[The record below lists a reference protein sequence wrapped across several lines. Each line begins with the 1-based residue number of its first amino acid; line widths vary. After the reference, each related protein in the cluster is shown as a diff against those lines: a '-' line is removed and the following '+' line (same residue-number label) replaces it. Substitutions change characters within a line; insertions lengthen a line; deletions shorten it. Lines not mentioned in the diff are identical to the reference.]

1 MNSLLCDIN
10 HFFFSKIKT
19 KQNKTNK
26 QTGQATIFSQYS
38 ITSLMMVSGADFKKT
53 SLEL

>member
-10 HFFFSKIKT
+10 HFFFQKL

-38 ITSLMMVSGADFKKT
+38 ITSLMMASGADFKKT